1 MSFCKFAGRV
11 GTVYSLQGTI
21 IRLDTC
27 VCCVWVVGDG
37 VDAEYSPTSPHDSQG
52 SRPPS
57 QAKEVPPPAVGL
69 SDSGDRCPGN
79 SGILTIGLAW
89 WLPVR
94 LFVQQMCMSD
104 YHVPEAPASPCP
116 SLSRTC
122 IWP

>member
-1 MSFCKFAGRV
+1 MVLMQNILLPHLMTVRV
-11 GTVYSLQGTI
+11 
-21 IRLDTC
+21 LDLLPKLRK
-27 VCCVWVVGDG
+27 
-37 VDAEYSPTSPHDSQG
+37 S
-52 SRPPS
+52 
-57 QAKEVPPPAVGL
+57 PPPAVGL

-116 SLSRTC
+116 SLSL
-122 IWP
+122 PVQDLHLALK